1 MIIQGV
7 FGIVALTAMG
17 WAMSENR
24 WKVKFRDI
32 LVRLAI
38 QFVLAAFMLKLPVFK
53 EVFQAMSKVAM
64 SLEEATK
71 AGTSFVFGYLG
82 GGSLPFDEKSPGSS
96 FVLALQAL
104 PLILVVS
111 ALSSLLFYWRI
122 LPVVV
127 KSLSWILQ
135 KTMDIGGAVGMSAA
149 ANVFLGMIEAPLFI
163 RPYLK
168 AMSRSEL
175 FITMTCGMAG
185 IAGTV
190 MVLYAN
196 ILKAIVPDAM
206 GHILTASIISIP
218 AAIMISQIMIP
229 ETGKMT
235 AGELT
240 PSQLATNSMDAITK
254 GTLEG
259 INLLINIISMLIVLI
274 VLIALV
280 YLTNKALGLL
290 PYFGNQPVTLQ
301 RILGYIMSPVAWLIG
316 IPWPEAL
323 TAGSL
328 MGTKA
333 ILNEFIA
340 YIDLSRLPDGAL
352 SARSRLIMT
361 YALCGFANFG
371 SVGMMIGGM
380 GSMVPERRD
389 EIVSLGIKS
398 LIAGTLA
405 TCMTGAMVGIIANN
419 V

>member
-1 MIIQGV
+1 MFIQGF
-7 FGIVALTAMG
+7 FGILALIAIA
-17 WAMSENR
+17 WVMSENR
-24 WKVKFRDI
+24 WKVKLRDI
-32 LVRLAI
+32 LVRLAM
-38 QFVLAAFMLKLPVFK
+38 QFILAAVMLKLPVFK
-53 EVFQAMSKVAM
+53 EIFQLMSKVAM
-64 SLEEATK
+64 SLEEATR

-82 GGSLPFDEKSPGSS
+82 GGTLPFDEKSPGSS

-104 PLILVVS
+104 PLVLVVS

-122 LPVVV
+122 LPIVV

-135 KTMDIGGAVGMSAA
+135 KTMDIGGAVGVSAA
-149 ANVFLGMIEAPLFI
+149 ANVFLGMIESPLFI

-168 AMSRSEL
+168 EMSRSEL

-196 ILKAIVPDAM
+196 ILKTVVPDVM

-218 AAIMISQIMIP
+218 TAIMVSQIMIP
-229 ETGKMT
+229 ETGNMT
-235 AGELT
+235 SGELAH
-240 PSQLATNSMDAITK
+240 PQLATNSMDAITK

-274 VLIALV
+274 ALV

-290 PYFGNQPVTLQ
+290 PCFGNQPVTLQ

-328 MGTKA
+328 MGTKT

-340 YIDLSRLPDGAL
+340 YIDLSKLPDGAL
-352 SARSRLIMT
+352 SPRSKLIMT

-380 GSMVPERRD
+380 GGMVPERRD

-398 LIAGTLA
+398 IIAGTLA
-405 TCMTGAMVGIIANN
+405 TCMTGAIVGIFANN

>member
-1 MIIQGV
+1 MIFQGI
-7 FGIVALTAMG
+7 FGILALTSIA
-17 WAMSENR
+17 WVMSENR
-24 WKVKFRDI
+24 WKVKWRDI
-32 LVRLAI
+32 MVRLAI
-38 QFVLAAFMLKLPVFK
+38 QFVLAAVMLKLPVFK
-53 EVFQAMSKVAM
+53 EIFQLLSKVAM
-64 SLEEATK
+64 SLEEATR

-82 GGSLPFDEKSPGSS
+82 GGTLPFDEKSPGSS

-104 PLILVVS
+104 PLVLVVS

-122 LPVVV
+122 LPIVV
-127 KSLSWILQ
+127 KSLSWLLQ
-135 KTMDIGGAVGMSAA
+135 KTMDIGGAVGVSAA
-149 ANVFLGMIEAPLFI
+149 ANVFLGMIESPLFI
-163 RPYLK
+163 RPYLRE
-168 AMSRSEL
+168 MTRSEL

-185 IAGTV
+185 IAGTI

-196 ILKAIVPDAM
+196 ILKTVVPDVM

-218 AAIMISQIMIP
+218 AAIMVSQVMVP
-229 ETGKMT
+229 ETGKVT
-235 AGELT
+235 SGELT

-274 VLIALV
+274 ALV
-280 YLTNKALGLL
+280 YLTNKALYLL
-290 PYFGNQPVTLQ
+290 PTFGNEPVTLQ

-328 MGTKA
+328 MGTKT

-340 YIDLSRLPDGAL
+340 YIDLSKLQDGAL
-352 SARSRLIMT
+352 SPRSKLIMT

-398 LIAGTLA
+398 IVAGTLA
-405 TCMTGAMVGIIANN
+405 TCITGAIVGILL
-419 V
+419 

>member
-1 MIIQGV
+1 MILQSI
-7 FGIVALTAMG
+7 FGILGLTALA
-17 WAMSENR
+17 WAMSEDR
-24 WKVKFRDI
+24 WKVKWQDI
-32 LVRLAI
+32 MIRLAI
-38 QFVLAAFMLKLPVFK
+38 QFVLAVIMLKLPVFR
-53 EVFQAMSKVAM
+53 EIFQLLSKVAM
-64 SLEEATK
+64 SLEEATR

-82 GGSLPFDEKSPGSS
+82 GGPLPFDEKSPGSS
-96 FVLALQAL
+96 FVFALQAL
-104 PLILVVS
+104 PLVLVVS

-127 KSLSWILQ
+127 NSLSWFLQ
-135 KTMDIGGAVGMSAA
+135 KTMNIGGAVGVSAA
-149 ANVFLGMIEAPLFI
+149 ANVFLGMIESPLFI

-168 AMSRSEL
+168 VMSRSEL

-196 ILKAIVPDAM
+196 ILKAIVPDVM

-218 AAIMISQIMIP
+218 AAIMISQIMVP
-229 ETGKMT
+229 ETGT
-235 AGELT
+235 ATSGELT
-240 PSQLATNSMDAITK
+240 LLQQATNSMDAITK

-274 VLIALV
+274 ALV

-290 PYFGNQPVTLQ
+290 PAIGAQPVTLQ
-301 RILGYIMSPVAWLIG
+301 RILGCIMSPVAWLIG
-316 IPWPEAL
+316 IPWSEAL

-328 MGTKA
+328 MGTKT

-340 YIDLSRLPDGAL
+340 YIDLSKLPDGAL
-352 SARSRLIMT
+352 NPRSKVIMT

-371 SVGMMIGGM
+371 SAGMLIGGM

-389 EIVSLGIKS
+389 EIISLGMKS
-398 LIAGTLA
+398 IVAGTLA
-405 TCMTGAMVGIIANN
+405 TCLTGAIVGIFYL
-419 V
+419 

>member
-1 MIIQGV
+1 MIIQGI
-7 FGIVALTAMG
+7 FGILVLTAIA
-17 WAMSENR
+17 WAMSKNR
-24 WKVKFRDI
+24 WKVKLRDVV
-32 LVRLAI
+32 VRLAI
-38 QFVLAAFMLKLPVFK
+38 QFILAAVMLKLPAFK
-53 EVFQAMSKVAM
+53 EVFQVMSKVAM
-64 SLEEATK
+64 SLEETTK

-96 FVLALQAL
+96 FILALQAL
-104 PLILVVS
+104 PLVLVVS

-122 LPVVV
+122 LPIIV
-127 KSLSWILQ
+127 KSLSWFIQ
-135 KTMDIGGAVGMSAA
+135 KTMDIGGAAGISAA
-149 ANVFLGMIEAPLFI
+149 ANVFLGMIESPLFI

-168 AMSRSEL
+168 KMSRSEL
-175 FITMTCGMAG
+175 FITMVCGMAG

-196 ILKAIVPDAM
+196 ILKTIVPDAM

-229 ETGKMT
+229 ETEKMT
-235 AGELT
+235 DGELN
-240 PSQLATNSMDAITK
+240 PSQHATNSMDAITK

-259 INLLINIISMLIVLI
+259 INLLINIVSMLI

-290 PYFGNQPVTLQ
+290 PSFGNQPVTLQ

-328 MGTKA
+328 MGTKT

-340 YIDLSRLPDGAL
+340 YIDLSKLPDGAL

-398 LIAGTLA
+398 IIAGTLA
-405 TCMTGAMVGIIANN
+405 TCMTGAIVGIFANN
-419 V
+419 I